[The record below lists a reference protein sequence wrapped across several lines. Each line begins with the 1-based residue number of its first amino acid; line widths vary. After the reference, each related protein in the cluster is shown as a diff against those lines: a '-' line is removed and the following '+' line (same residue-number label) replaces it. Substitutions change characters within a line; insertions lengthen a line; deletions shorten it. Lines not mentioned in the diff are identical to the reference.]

1 MQTYIFQKSQKTSP
15 GPFFGRLLAVK
26 NLTFGYEKTGVL
38 IGEEISFS
46 VSRGEILALV
56 GESGCGKSLTGLA
69 ILGLLP
75 PGIKIFKGEINFKG
89 RDLTRLSFE
98 EYRQVRGAEIAII
111 FQDPMTALNP
121 VFTVGDQIA
130 EVLTLHRGLG
140 QKEAI
145 SEATR
150 LLAEVG
156 IPSPRERLQSYP
168 HELSGGMRQRA
179 MIAMALAGEPELLIA
194 DEPTTALDVTVQ
206 AQILSLL
213 KEIREKTGLT
223 VLLIS
228 HDLAVVAELADRVAV
243 MYAGRLV
250 EEAPVKELFSSPL
263 HPYTKALL
271 AALPRPGERRLSA
284 IPGRVPSPG
293 EWPKGCKFADRCP
306 WTYGRC
312 LEKEPALEEKAPGH
326 KVRCYKV

>member
-1 MQTYIFQKSQKTSP
+1 MYAYTSEKVFSEKLFLALKS
-15 GPFFGRLLAVK
+15 
-26 NLTFGYEKTGVL
+26 LTFGYEKTGVL

-46 VSRGEILALV
+46 ISRGEILALV

-75 PGIKIFKGEINFKG
+75 PGIKIFKGKINFKG
-89 RDLTRLSFE
+89 RDLTKLSFE
-98 EYRQVRGAEIAII
+98 EYRRVRGAEIAII
-111 FQDPMTALNP
+111 FQDPMTTLNP

-130 EVLTLHRGLG
+130 EVLTLHRGLSK
-140 QKEAI
+140 KEALT
-145 SEATR
+145 EAAR

-156 IPSPRERLQSYP
+156 IPSPRERLRSYP

-194 DEPTTALDVTVQ
+194 DEPTTALDVTIQ
-206 AQILSLL
+206 AQILTLL

-228 HDLAVVAELADRVAV
+228 HDLSVVAELADRVAV

-250 EEAPVKELFSSPL
+250 EEASVKELFSSPL

-271 AALPRPGERRLSA
+271 AALPRPYERRLFA

-293 EWPKGCKFADRCP
+293 KWPKGCKFADRCP
-306 WTYGRC
+306 WTYERC

-326 KVRCYKV
+326 KVRCHKI